1 MLMVE
6 TSPARLGNVKASLKR
21 SIDRDSLLVQEAG
34 KVKKPRYAGTIYEA
48 MLAPLAPATTLST
61 PRPRPPPQPRGDPGL
76 QADLADLVKLGK
88 KEKME
93 TWLEEHHECV
103 NLNIYSAEGLT
114 PLQEVCQEGG
124 EGSTELARLLVRF
137 GADTRLSSRDGWSPV
152 HMASFSG
159 NTTLLLFLL
168 SCRS

>member
-1 MLMVE
+1 MEVHRFSGVM
-6 TSPARLGNVKASLKR
+6 RG
-21 SIDRDSLLVQEAG
+21 AG
-34 KVKKPRYAGTIYEA
+34 RTG
-48 MLAPLAPATTLST
+48 PLAPATTLTT

-88 KEKME
+88 KDKME
-93 TWLEEHHECV
+93 SWLEEHHECV
-103 NLNIYSAEGLT
+103 NLNLYSPEGLT

-159 NTTLLLFLL
+159 NTNLLLFLL